1 MKVLIADNTVDCGRI
16 YESALL
22 NCGFSVHLEEKDGLK
37 VLDSILKIK
46 PDIVLM
52 DVFLPRIDS
61 IAIMSEIKA
70 NANFKSPKFFLMS
83 TFDNQ
88 MLESQL
94 MASGASYYF
103 LKPFDTN
110 ILIER
115 IKLLSGYNSNI
126 LINRERANANIS
138 NLSNSDDIEVI
149 VTETIHNMGVPAH
162 IKGYNYLRESIIMS
176 IENKEMINSIT
187 KTLYPTVAEKFNT
200 TPSRVERAIR
210 HAIEVAWERGDID
223 ILNSYFGYTIHIA
236 RGKPTNSEFIA
247 LLSDKIRL
255 DMKKQKVV

>member
-1 MKVLIADNTVDCGRI
+1 MKILIADNTVECGKI
-16 YESALL
+16 YESALSS
-22 NCGFSVHLEEKDGLK
+22 CGFTVYLEEKDGLK
-37 VLDSILKIK
+37 VLDAINTIK

-52 DVFLPRIDS
+52 DVFLQRIDS
-61 IAIMSEIKA
+61 IAIMGEVKK
-70 NANFKSPKFFLMS
+70 NLTMNMPKFFLMS

-94 MASGASYYF
+94 MMSGASYYF

-110 ILIER
+110 VLIER
-115 IKLLSGYNSNI
+115 IKLLSGFNSNTQ
-126 LINRERANANIS
+126 LSVHRERIPIPTID
-138 NLSNSDDIEVI
+138 SDDIEGI

-162 IKGYNYLRESIIMS
+162 IKGYSYLRESIIMS

-187 KTLYPTVAEKFNT
+187 KILYPTVAEKFNT

-210 HAIEVAWERGDID
+210 HAIEVAWERGDVD
-223 ILNSYFGYTIHIA
+223 TLNGYFGYTIHIG

>member
-22 NCGFSVHLEEKDGLK
+22 SCGFDVYLEEKDGLK
-37 VLDSILKIK
+37 VLDSIFKIK

-61 IAIMSEIKA
+61 IAIMSEVKQ
-70 NANFKSPKFFLMS
+70 NNNMDTPKFFLMS

-94 MASGASYYF
+94 MSSGASYYF

-110 ILIER
+110 VLIDR
-115 IKLLSGYNSNI
+115 IKLLSGYSMGVNQVKDK
-126 LINRERANANIS
+126 LR
-138 NLSNSDDIEVI
+138 LQVSDSEDVEVV

-162 IKGYNYLRESIIMS
+162 IKGYSYLRESIIMS
-176 IENKEMINSIT
+176 IENKDMMNSVT

-210 HAIEVAWERGDID
+210 HAIEVAWERGDVD
-223 ILNSYFGYTIHIA
+223 TLNAYFGYTIHIG